1 MEMGNSRGRAVYE
14 ANIPDGFRRPQT
26 DSYAFLFQQC
36 HSSND
41 ENFNIFFTW
50 NSDLYSLCIA
60 FLELVVK
67 LVHAFKTILGI
78 WKCEVLARTSQ
89 MMF

>member
-1 MEMGNSRGRAVYE
+1 MMEMGNSRGRAVYE

-41 ENFNIFFTW
+41 ENFNIFLHEIQTFIRFA
-50 NSDLYSLCIA
+50 LH
-60 FLELVVK
+60 F
-67 LVHAFKTILGI
+67 
-78 WKCEVLARTSQ
+78 
-89 MMF
+89 